1 MLMIVY
7 RLLIMYAYVCVCVLG
22 AFESLALSSAA
33 IKVRFLN
40 ILMVNMINFLLD
52 EKLIRLWLSYLGIG
66 KNEQKNYS

>member
-1 MLMIVY
+1 MIVY
-7 RLLIMYAYVCVCVLG
+7 RLLTMYAYVCVCVLS
-22 AFESLALSSAA
+22 AFESLVLSSAA

-40 ILMVNMINFLLD
+40 ILIVNMINFPLD